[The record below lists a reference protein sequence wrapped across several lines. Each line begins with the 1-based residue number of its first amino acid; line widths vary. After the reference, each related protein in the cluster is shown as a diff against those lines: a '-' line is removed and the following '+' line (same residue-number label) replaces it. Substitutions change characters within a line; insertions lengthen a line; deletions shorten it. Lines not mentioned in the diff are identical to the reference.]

1 MSTNTN
7 VPVDSL
13 MFSLECPTV
22 SLEQVIGHLSPVE
35 QIRMLMYHPYFT
47 GRCPA
52 CRQPI
57 HHSQLKIGQCHC
69 SHCGWQDQQD
79 QAGDRESMPRLIA
92 QRLHP

>member
-1 MSTNTN
+1 
-7 VPVDSL
+7 
-13 MFSLECPTV
+13 MFSLECPAN

-57 HHSQLKIGQCHC
+57 HHSQLKMGQSHC
-69 SHCGWQDQQD
+69 FHCGWQD
-79 QAGDRESMPRLIA
+79 QAGDRESNLSLENPYPLPA
-92 QRLHP
+92 LSKSLPGQS

>member
-1 MSTNTN
+1 
-7 VPVDSL
+7 
-13 MFSLECPTV
+13 MFSLECPTN

-57 HHSQLKIGQCHC
+57 HHSQLKMGQCHC
-69 SHCGWQDQQD
+69 SHCGWQDQ
-79 QAGDRESMPRLIA
+79 AGDRTPDLSLENPLPALSNSLPG
-92 QRLHP
+92 QN